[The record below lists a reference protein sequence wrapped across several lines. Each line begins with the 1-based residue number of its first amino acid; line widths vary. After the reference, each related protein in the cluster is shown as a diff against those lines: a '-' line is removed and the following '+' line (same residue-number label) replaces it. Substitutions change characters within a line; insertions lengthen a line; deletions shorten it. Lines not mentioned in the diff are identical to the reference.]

1 MLIKREMAGNAM
13 RIRLASYPEN
23 FQGNVALI
31 TTLPSLL
38 PLRVQMEPQTV
49 TRSAADIW
57 RERLMMD
64 GSMIIDSSSPVC
76 RLESDHR
83 VQGV

>member
-38 PLRVQMEPQTV
+38 PLRVQMESQTV
-49 TRSAADIW
+49 TR
-57 RERLMMD
+57 ERCRYLEGKTYD
-64 GSMIIDSSSPVC
+64 GWID
-76 RLESDHR
+76 DN
-83 VQGV
+83 

>member
-49 TRSAADIW
+49 I
-57 RERLMMD
+57 RERCRYLEGKTYD
-64 GSMIIDSSSPVC
+64 GWID
-76 RLESDHR
+76 EN
-83 VQGV
+83 

>member
-38 PLRVQMEPQTV
+38 PLHVQMEPQTV
-49 TRSAADIW
+49 TR
-57 RERLMMD
+57 ERCRYLEGKTYD
-64 GSMIIDSSSPVC
+64 GWID
-76 RLESDHR
+76 EN
-83 VQGV
+83 

>member
-31 TTLPSLL
+31 TTLLSLL

-49 TRSAADIW
+49 TR
-57 RERLMMD
+57 ERCRYLEGKTYD
-64 GSMIIDSSSPVC
+64 GWID
-76 RLESDHR
+76 DN
-83 VQGV
+83 

>member
-38 PLRVQMEPQTV
+38 PLCVQMEPQTV
-49 TRSAADIW
+49 TR
-57 RERLMMD
+57 ERCRYLEGKTYD
-64 GSMIIDSSSPVC
+64 GWID
-76 RLESDHR
+76 EN
-83 VQGV
+83 